1 MSCRAEI
8 FTDLKEGVLAA
19 PIQAILI
26 EEDLTADETSYYV
39 FRRDGDQARRVEV
52 GVGIS
57 DDTYQEITSG
67 LNEGDEIVIGPDR
80 ILRNLRDGD
89 SITPDET

>member
-8 FTDLKEGVLAA
+8 FTDLREGVLAA

-26 EEDLTADETSYYV
+26 EEDLTEDETNYYV
-39 FRRDGDQARRVEV
+39 FRRDGDQARKIEV

-57 DDTYQEITSG
+57 DDNYQEITSG
-67 LNEGDEIVIGPDR
+67 IERGDEIVIGPDR
-80 ILRNLRDGD
+80 ILRNLEDGD
-89 SITPDET
+89 RIVVGEP